1 MERGGATVNHGRGID
16 VARESNRY
24 CRWVCVCV
32 CVCMLLVFN
41 HLEAKVFIYRQ
52 VISYIQDTC
61 VGYIKIAWWWKGVM
75 SCNYYVCACVYMHVC
90 VCTCMCACVYMHVC
104 IHSTCVCICKITIII
119 THWLVQLPTCRE
131 VVIPG
136 KPCQQ
141 LLVKTFTTSL
151 SLSRARGS
159 NAGALEILKPTAT
172 IITNTEINK

>member
-1 MERGGATVNHGRGID
+1 
-16 VARESNRY
+16 
-24 CRWVCVCV
+24 
-32 CVCMLLVFN
+32 
-41 HLEAKVFIYRQ
+41 
-52 VISYIQDTC
+52 
-61 VGYIKIAWWWKGVM
+61 M

-90 VCTCMCACVYMHVC
+90 VCVHACVYMHVC
-104 IHSTCVCICKITIII
+104 TCMCVYTQYMCVHMQNYYNI

-172 IITNTEINK
+172 IIMNTEINK